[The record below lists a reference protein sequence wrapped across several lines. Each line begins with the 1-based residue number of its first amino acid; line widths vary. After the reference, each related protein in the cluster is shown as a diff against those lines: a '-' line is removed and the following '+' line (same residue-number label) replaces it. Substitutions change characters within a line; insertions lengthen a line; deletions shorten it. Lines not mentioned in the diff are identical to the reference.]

1 MGFKRIRIPMVS
13 LTGKVDPLAGRLW
26 VCDPIEA
33 SEIVEAVDQGAHEP
47 RPWDEVKDALQGPGC
62 RSFHIKRVAT
72 FVRDGLPSDDHA
84 IVLDLQ
90 PQPDGLPI
98 GVQNGNHRLAAAQ
111 IRGDAHI
118 DALVYV
124 FDQADLDRE
133 LPGWMAL

>member
-47 RPWDEVKDALQGPGC
+47 RPWDEVKDALQGPGG

-98 GVQNGNHRLAAAQ
+98 GVQNATHRLAAAQ
-111 IRGDAHI
+111 SRGDAHI